1 MVAMTLQIA
10 AAACAFAAGAAT
22 LQPRGVGSAIDVRA
36 LRPLDQTHEDTGPL
50 RTSLLSQP
58 VDLRQPLGFE
68 QVYRLPGSGTDRL
81 ARISGGLAAV
91 FPRSSYVRTAKG
103 DFALVPPGTVFYIG
117 AIPAE
122 QAVAR
127 SMPAGSA
134 DMRSDTRAESG
145 GDPERI
151 EKIATHVADS
161 SQTFPKPRVI
171 ERDSRPAIMTDEGYR
186 AARVRELLKSA
197 STGSQRS
204 R

>member
-1 MVAMTLQIA
+1 MVAMTFQVA
-10 AAACAFAAGAAT
+10 AAACALAAGAAA
-22 LQPRGVGSAIDVRA
+22 LQPRGVGSTIDVRS

-68 QVYRLPGSGTDRL
+68 QVYRLPGSDTDRL

-122 QAVAR
+122 RAVAR
-127 SMPAGSA
+127 PMAAGSA

-161 SQTFPKPRVI
+161 SQTVPKPRVM

-197 STGSQRS
+197 ATGSQRS